1 MGLFDKL
8 FNRSPKPGKPQPVT
22 DDTFEEEVLASDLPV
37 VVDFWSKTCPPCQV
51 MGGLLNEL
59 GPEYAGKLKILKMNV
74 DENRR
79 TPGQFQIRS
88 IPTII
93 LFYKGRPVDT
103 IVGLLPL
110 IPLRNKF
117 DHLVRKASR

>member
-8 FNRSPKPGKPQPVT
+8 FNRPPKPGKPRPVS
-22 DDTFEEEVLASDLPV
+22 DESFEVEVLSSDVPV

-59 GPEYAGKLKILKMNV
+59 GPEYSGKLKIFKMNV
-74 DENRR
+74 DENRQ
-79 TPGQFQIRS
+79 TPGRFQIRS
-88 IPTII
+88 IPTLI
-93 LFYKGRPVDT
+93 LFHKGRPVDT

-110 IPLRNKF
+110 IPLKNKF
-117 DHLVRKASR
+117 DSLIRRA